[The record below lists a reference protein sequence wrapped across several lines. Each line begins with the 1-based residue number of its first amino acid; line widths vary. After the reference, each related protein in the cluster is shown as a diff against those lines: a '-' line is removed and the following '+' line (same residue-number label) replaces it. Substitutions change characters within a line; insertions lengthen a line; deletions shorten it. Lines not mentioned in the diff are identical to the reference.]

1 MSAARVL
8 DAGALAAVEDGAA
21 RGFEIPGGTFD
32 GFFVR
37 RGERVYAY
45 LNTCPHT
52 GARLDWKPD
61 AFLTRSREL
70 IMCSVHGAI
79 FEVENGLCIGGPC
92 VGRALRPLAA
102 EVRDGRVLIS
112 IDLT

>member
-1 MSAARVL
+1 MLEICAL
-8 DAGALAAVEDGAA
+8 DEIEDGAA
-21 RGFEIPGGTFD
+21 RGFEIPGGMHD
-32 GFFVR
+32 GFVVR
-37 RGERVYAY
+37 RGGRVFAY

-79 FEVENGLCIGGPC
+79 FEVESGLCIGGPC
-92 VGRALRPLAA
+92 VGRTLRPLAA
-102 EVRDGRVLIS
+102 EVRDGRILVTV
-112 IDLT
+112 DLT

>member
-1 MSAARVL
+1 MTTL
-8 DAGALAAVEDGAA
+8 DVCALTDIADGAA
-21 RGFEIPGGTFD
+21 KGFEIPGGTFD
-32 GFFVR
+32 GFVVR

-79 FEVENGLCIGGPC
+79 FEVENGLCVGGPC
-92 VGRALRPLAA
+92 VGRSLRPLTAA
-102 EVRDGRVLIS
+102 VSDGRIVIHLP
-112 IDLT
+112 TP